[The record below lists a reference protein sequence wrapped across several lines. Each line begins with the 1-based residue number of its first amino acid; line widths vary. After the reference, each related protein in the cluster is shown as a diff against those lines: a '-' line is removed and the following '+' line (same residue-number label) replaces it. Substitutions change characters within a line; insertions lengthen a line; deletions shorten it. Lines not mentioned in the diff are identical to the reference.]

1 MKDYHSKNIINISL
15 AENASYAKTII
26 LESIYKIEVNVPDE
40 FMGDIMGDVSQR
52 RGRVSGTDA
61 QGTKQIIKA
70 EIPLSSLHDYATSL
84 KSMTSGRGSF
94 SQEFSYYEDMP
105 QNKANKVIS
114 KYEASKQQR

>member
-1 MKDYHSKNIINISL
+1 M
-15 AENASYAKTII
+15 
-26 LESIYKIEVNVPDE
+26 
-40 FMGDIMGDVSQR
+40 
-52 RGRVSGTDA
+52 GTDA